1 MKPSVLVTTTCHWFP
16 TARLAVA
23 LANAGF
29 TVGAAH
35 PSRHPLCK
43 TTAVS
48 KTYPYRGLAPLT
60 SFAVAISAM
69 KPDLIV
75 PADDYAARNLHSL
88 YDRESRSGKGEL
100 GALIERSLGSP
111 ESFSVVNARSAFMQL
126 AEQSGVRVAQTQV
139 IATAGELRRWISRVG
154 LPTVLKADGTSGG
167 DGVRIVHTLED
178 AEQALRDLQAPPLL
192 ARAAKR
198 ALVDQDQTLLW
209 PSLLRRRSLVN
220 AQAFVS
226 GSEATST
233 VACWKGK
240 ILASLHF
247 EVLKKADSAGHAT
260 VVRLIENADMS
271 KAAEIMVRRLNL
283 SGLLGFDF
291 ILEADTGHAY
301 LLEINPRATQV
312 GHLTLGHGRDLPAAL
327 YSAVSG
333 ESLQPAPIVTDRDT
347 IALFPQEWIR
357 DPGSEFLRSA
367 YHDVPWEE
375 PELVRACVQ
384 AGRKQRGWYSEQNA
398 DRVLAAA
405 CQIPEHK

>member
-1 MKPSVLVTTTCHWFP
+1 M
-16 TARLAVA
+16 
-23 LANAGF
+23 
-29 TVGAAH
+29 
-35 PSRHPLCK
+35 
-43 TTAVS
+43 
-48 KTYPYRGLAPLT
+48 
-60 SFAVAISAM
+60 
-69 KPDLIV
+69 
-75 PADDYAARNLHSL
+75 
-88 YDRESRSGKGEL
+88 
-100 GALIERSLGSP
+100 
-111 ESFSVVNARSAFMQL
+111 NARSAFMQL

>member
-1 MKPSVLVTTTCHWFP
+1 VKPSVLVTTTCRWFP

-29 TVGAAH
+29 TVAAAH
-35 PSRHPLCK
+35 PSSHPICK

-48 KTYPYRGLAPLT
+48 KTYPYRGLAPLA
-60 SFAVAISAM
+60 SFAAAISAM

-75 PADDYAARNLHSL
+75 PADDYAARHLHRL

-111 ESFSVVNARSAFMQL
+111 ESFSFVNARSAFMQL
-126 AEQSGVRVAQTQV
+126 AEQSGVRVAQTEV
-139 IATAGELRRWISRVG
+139 IATARELRQWISRVS

-178 AEQALRDLQAPPLL
+178 AEQALRELQAPPLL

-198 ALVDQDQTLLW
+198 ALVDHDQTLLW
-209 PSLLRRRSLVN
+209 PSVLRRRSVVN
-220 AQAFVS
+220 AQAYIS

-233 VACWKGK
+233 AACWKGK
-240 ILASLHF
+240 VLASLHF

-312 GHLTLGHGRDLPAAL
+312 GHLTLGPGRDLPAAL

-333 ESLQPAPIVTDRDT
+333 ESLQPAPIVTNRDT

-384 AGRKQRGWYSEQNA
+384 AGRNQRTWYSEQNA
-398 DRVLAAA
+398 DQLLTSA